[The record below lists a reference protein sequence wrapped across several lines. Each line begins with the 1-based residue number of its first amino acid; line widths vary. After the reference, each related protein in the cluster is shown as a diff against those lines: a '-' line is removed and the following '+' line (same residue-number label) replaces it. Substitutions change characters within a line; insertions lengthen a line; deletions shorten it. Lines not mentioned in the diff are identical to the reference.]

1 MVSDTYTQITL
12 KSATYR
18 TLADLKENDVRFSDC
33 KTISAVIMK
42 LIAMYG
48 EDA

>member
-1 MVSDTYTQITL
+1 MASDTYTTITL

-18 TLADLKENDVRFSDC
+18 TLADLKENDIRFSDC

-42 LIAMYG
+42 LIDMYG
-48 EDA
+48 D